1 MCNLMYVSVR
11 SCPSDGAES
20 CTKCN
25 SGFRMQKKNG
35 YNVCVKQDT
44 APANCDQSRYSGRTA
59 AYVTPDG
66 HTCSAVQAHHTNV
79 SMYVCMY
86 VCMCVC
92 VCVCVFV
99 CLFVCMYVCMYVCKA
114 HTNLCT

>member
-1 MCNLMYVSVR
+1 MMCNLMYVSVR

-44 APANCDQSRYSGRTA
+44 ASGLARICPPCWSECTCDDT
-59 AYVTPDG
+59 TPSPL
-66 HTCSAVQAHHTNV
+66 TQF
-79 SMYVCMY
+79 Y
-86 VCMCVC
+86 
-92 VCVCVFV
+92 
-99 CLFVCMYVCMYVCKA
+99 
-114 HTNLCT
+114 LCITTSHPLMEQ